1 MLAKTFSVALK
12 GLDSIPI
19 EVEVDVSNGMQSFN
33 IVGLAD
39 NAIKESKERI
49 SSAIRNLGSQSPLRT
64 NKKIVV
70 NLAPANIK
78 KTGSNYDLAIAL
90 GYLLAS
96 GQIAPFNFNK
106 ILFIGELSL
115 EGELKPISG
124 VISFTE
130 AAEQN
135 GFQEIILPWQ
145 NINEAMLI
153 RKTIKV
159 VGLKNLKEVIDYLE
173 GRLNYQMPEF
183 NLEQFLN
190 QEPQSE
196 LDFSQIK
203 GQELAKR
210 ALIIAAA
217 GGHNVLMVGTPG
229 SGKTL
234 LAKSFI
240 NILPP
245 LSFEESLE
253 VTKIYSSAGLLSKNT
268 PIIHQRPF
276 RAPHHSASLV
286 ALVGGGTHPK
296 PGEIS
301 LAHRGILFLDEL
313 PEFSR
318 QALESL
324 RQPLEEGRVTI
335 ARAED
340 TITYPAKFILIAAMN
355 PCPCGWLGD
364 SIKECNCSASNIIKY
379 KRKVSGPLLDR
390 IDLQIRVDRI
400 SFEKANEKN
409 SQDDLAEDKQKI
421 IRARQTQEERFYK
434 EPNGILL
441 NSEMNPKE
449 IEKYCV
455 LDKHCESLLKNAME
469 KYGLTMRSYHRILKI
484 SRTIADL
491 DNKEN
496 IEPLHINEAIQYK
509 IGVENNEPWM

>member
-1 MLAKTFSVALK
+1 
-12 GLDSIPI
+12 
-19 EVEVDVSNGMQSFN
+19 
-33 IVGLAD
+33 
-39 NAIKESKERI
+39 
-49 SSAIRNLGSQSPLRT
+49 
-64 NKKIVV
+64 
-70 NLAPANIK
+70 
-78 KTGSNYDLAIAL
+78 
-90 GYLLAS
+90 
-96 GQIAPFNFNK
+96 
-106 ILFIGELSL
+106 
-115 EGELKPISG
+115 
-124 VISFTE
+124 
-130 AAEQN
+130 
-135 GFQEIILPWQ
+135 
-145 NINEAMLI
+145 
-153 RKTIKV
+153 
-159 VGLKNLKEVIDYLE
+159 
-173 GRLNYQMPEF
+173 
-183 NLEQFLN
+183 
-190 QEPQSE
+190 
-196 LDFSQIK
+196 
-203 GQELAKR
+203 
-210 ALIIAAA
+210 
-217 GGHNVLMVGTPG
+217 MVGTPG

>member
-1 MLAKTFSVALK
+1 
-12 GLDSIPI
+12 
-19 EVEVDVSNGMQSFN
+19 
-33 IVGLAD
+33 
-39 NAIKESKERI
+39 
-49 SSAIRNLGSQSPLRT
+49 
-64 NKKIVV
+64 
-70 NLAPANIK
+70 
-78 KTGSNYDLAIAL
+78 
-90 GYLLAS
+90 
-96 GQIAPFNFNK
+96 
-106 ILFIGELSL
+106 
-115 EGELKPISG
+115 
-124 VISFTE
+124 
-130 AAEQN
+130 
-135 GFQEIILPWQ
+135 
-145 NINEAMLI
+145 MLI

-355 PCPCGWLGD
+355 PCPCG
-364 SIKECNCSASNIIKY
+364 
-379 KRKVSGPLLDR
+379 
-390 IDLQIRVDRI
+390 
-400 SFEKANEKN
+400 
-409 SQDDLAEDKQKI
+409 
-421 IRARQTQEERFYK
+421 
-434 EPNGILL
+434 
-441 NSEMNPKE
+441 
-449 IEKYCV
+449 
-455 LDKHCESLLKNAME
+455 
-469 KYGLTMRSYHRILKI
+469 
-484 SRTIADL
+484 
-491 DNKEN
+491 
-496 IEPLHINEAIQYK
+496 
-509 IGVENNEPWM
+509 